1 MLLVTGATGQLGGR
15 VLTHLLN
22 RIPPGLIAASVRDP
36 HRAAT
41 LTARGVTVRHV
52 DFDHPATVGPAF
64 AGIERLLLIS
74 TSGPHGQRYR
84 HHRNA
89 ILGAVDAGVSH
100 IVYTSL
106 TIGAPESIGRLHR
119 ETEAAIRESGIGHTF
134 LRNPL
139 YVENYTAALPAA
151 IKTGVLV
158 SATGTGRVAAAARDD
173 LALAAATALADT
185 QHDGAT
191 FELTGPH
198 AWSFDELAAVTTAVS
213 RQPVTHR
220 RVDAEELATQRRR
233 AGVSAADTTVIVDIH
248 LAIRA
253 GTLATVTGDLARLI
267 RRPPTT
273 LEQSVQQAL
282 ATP

>member
-1 MLLVTGATGQLGGR
+1 MLLVTGATGQLGRR
-15 VLTHLLN
+15 VLAHLLN
-22 RIPPGLIAASVRDP
+22 RIPAGRIAAGVRDP

-41 LTARGVTVRHV
+41 LAARGVTVRHA
-52 DFDHPATVGPAF
+52 DFDHPATVGQAF

-84 HHRNA
+84 QHHNA
-89 ILGAVDAGVSH
+89 ILGAVSH

-106 TIGAPESIGRLHR
+106 TTGAPPSIARLHR
-119 ETEAAIRESGIGHTF
+119 QTEATIRESGIGHTF

-151 IKTGVLV
+151 IETGMLV
-158 SATGTGRVAAAARDD
+158 SATGAGRVAAAARDD

-191 FELTGPH
+191 FKLTGLD
-198 AWSFDELAAVTTAVS
+198 AWSFDELAALTTAVS
-213 RQPVTHR
+213 QRPVTHR
-220 RVDAEELATQRRR
+220 HVDAEELATHRRR
-233 AGVSAADTTVIVDIH
+233 AGVSAADTAVIVDIH

-253 GTLATVTGDLARLI
+253 GTLATVTGDLAGLI

>member
-1 MLLVTGATGQLGGR
+1 
-15 VLTHLLN
+15 
-22 RIPPGLIAASVRDP
+22 
-36 HRAAT
+36 
-41 LTARGVTVRHV
+41 
-52 DFDHPATVGPAF
+52 VGPAF

-74 TSGPHGQRYR
+74 TSSPHGQRYR
-84 HHRNA
+84 QHRNA

-106 TIGAPESIGRLHR
+106 TTGAPPSIGRLHR
-119 ETEAAIRESGIGHTF
+119 QTEAAIRGSGIGHTF

-139 YVENYTAALPAA
+139 YVENYTVALPAA
-151 IKTGVLV
+151 IETGALV
-158 SATGTGRVAAAARDD
+158 SATGPGRV
-173 LALAAATALADT
+173 ADT

-198 AWSFDELAAVTTAVS
+198 AWSFDELATVTTAVS
-213 RQPVTHR
+213 RQPVTHH

-233 AGVSAADTTVIVDIH
+233 AGVSAADTAVIVDIQ

-273 LEQSVQQAL
+273 LAQSVRQAL